1 VLHVRAP
8 MFTTARDGAVRNGYT
23 LRFSN
28 KSNETHKFAIEISGI
43 KDAVAKS
50 EETDTLPD
58 GRLMVSVDPDST
70 QEIEL
75 YVTAPLSSATN
86 AGAPITMK
94 ATDLQDGETVSVG
107 DHFFGP

>member
-1 VLHVRAP
+1 
-8 MFTTARDGAVRNGYT
+8 MRNGYT

-28 KSNETHKFAIEISGI
+28 KSSETHKFAIEISGVAG
-43 KDAVAKS
+43 AVAKS

-58 GRLMVSVDPDST
+58 GRLAVSVDPDAT

-75 YVTAPLSSATN
+75 YVTAPLASATS
-86 AGAPITMK
+86 AGAPIVMK
-94 ATDLQDGETVSVG
+94 ATDLQTGETVSVS